1 MADNDIKYAK
11 ETLMKM
17 FIIIAYTI
25 FIPLAVRFNNYDI
38 ENIKNDYLS

>member
-1 MADNDIKYAK
+1 
-11 ETLMKM
+11 MKM

-38 ENIKNDYLS
+38 ENIKKAAHKILCK